1 MNRQYRSCR
10 SRSEIKP
17 GPTLAYRYASMMAG
31 SAIVATQHST
41 AAMAADDVAELGE
54 VTITARHYRPD
65 EQTTATGLSMQLI
78 DTPQPISIIT
88 PEMLQ
93 VAGATSIY
101 EATDLVPGLRRSG
114 TGFGLDRFILR
125 GNLLQE
131 HRINGT
137 NFNIWHSLEDYA
149 FQRVE
154 VVRGPAT
161 ALYGVTGS
169 FGGEINQILKAPQ
182 KDFSAQVGYRG
193 GEWSLKEWQADVTGA
208 IPGTDDRLS
217 ARFVGLYRDYG
228 EWVDPSIYKFHDW
241 KSMAMGALQYDFT
254 DNTVAHL
261 WFYYDGMHADPMD
274 GGGLQSLPDGTLTF
288 PKVAAS
294 NWYFSDPA
302 YTRNVIT
309 NEFVVADVEHRFP
322 NDWRLKAQATFS
334 KTRNDMSEYFVF
346 GPAGAYDLPDNEI
359 YLYSYDQYQDSEA
372 ATFDLSLN
380 GKFQALGREQQF
392 FAAFEGQGTATPT
405 KGILY
410 NSNYLGN
417 ILIDQGGRGV
427 FADGS
432 PIPTLNKAD
441 RTIRNIDEGSFRD
454 YRVSLQM
461 LIDPIDRVKV
471 LAGVL
476 VQHTTINNIRRI
488 DGGSVVVDPEYDR
501 TVYTQAVKR
510 GGVTYDLL
518 GRHGVMDATK
528 TYFNYSE
535 GFNPNIG
542 IVDQNGRSLKSPQL
556 MKQYEVGV
564 KSEFLNGRVGS
575 SLAVYNSRI
584 TNLPVQTS
592 FLGEFGS
599 SGSVLEGTRRV
610 KGLEYE
616 VVGEIVRGWN
626 VAFNYA
632 YTFTEISDPNYDFR
646 IPVKSVPRNA
656 GALYSSYEFTS
667 GLLAGFRP
675 GFAVVSSGNYTLDPS
690 LGNTAKFG
698 QYAAFG
704 GTRLDLNFSY
714 RVPETW
720 LRGLEVYGNAVN
732 ITNRYTYLAKEDHP
746 GFGITR
752 DTPRQ
757 LTFGV
762 RYTYN

>member
-1 MNRQYRSCR
+1 MNRQHRFSQ
-10 SRSEIKP
+10 S
-17 GPTLAYRYASMMAG
+17 YRYTSVLTG
-31 SAIVATQHST
+31 SVLVATQHSGS
-41 AAMAADDVAELGE
+41 ALAADGAAELTE
-54 VTITARHYRPD
+54 VVVTARHYRPD
-65 EQTTATGLSMQLI
+65 EQTSATGLSMQLI

-88 PEMLQ
+88 PEMMQ
-93 VAGATSIY
+93 ISGATSIY

-131 HRINGT
+131 HRVNGT
-137 NFNIWHSLEDYA
+137 TFNIWHSLEEYA
-149 FQRVE
+149 FERIE

-169 FGGEINQILKAPQ
+169 FGGEINQILKSPQ
-182 KDFSAQVGYRG
+182 KDFSAQVGFRG
-193 GEWSLKEWQADVTGA
+193 GEWSLKEWQADVTGTV
-208 IPGTDDRLS
+208 PGTDDKLS
-217 ARFVGLYRDYG
+217 ARFTGLYRDFG

-241 KSMAMGALQYDFT
+241 KHMVMGALKYEFT
-254 DNTVAHL
+254 DDTVAHL
-261 WFYYDGMHADPMD
+261 WFYQDGAKVDPMD
-274 GGGLQSLPDGTLTF
+274 GGALQSLPDGTLTF
-288 PKVAAS
+288 PKVAGPD
-294 NWYFSDPA
+294 WYFSDPA
-302 YTRNVIT
+302 YTHNTIT

-334 KTRNDMSEYFVF
+334 KTKNDMSEYFVF
-346 GPAGAYDLPDNEI
+346 GPAGAYDLGDNEI
-359 YLYSYDQYQDSEA
+359 YLFSYDQYQTAES

-380 GKFQALGREQQF
+380 GKFPLFGREQQF
-392 FAAFEGQGTATPT
+392 FTAFEGQGTAAPT
-405 KGILY
+405 KNILY
-410 NSNYLGN
+410 NSNLLGN
-417 ILIDQGGRGV
+417 INIDQGGRGV
-427 FADGS
+427 FSDGS
-432 PIPTLNKAD
+432 PVPTLNHAD
-441 RTIRNIDEGSFRD
+441 RTIRNLDEGSFRD
-454 YRVSLQM
+454 YRLSLQV
-461 LIDPIDRVKV
+461 LLDPIDRVKI

-488 DGGSVVVDPEYDR
+488 AGSSVVADPQYDR

-510 GGVTYDLL
+510 AGITYDLF
-518 GRHGVMDATK
+518 GKHGVMDATK

-542 IVDQNGRSLKSPQL
+542 VIDREGNSLKSPQL

-564 KSEFLNGRVGS
+564 KSELLNGRVGS
-575 SLAVYNSRI
+575 ALALYNSRI
-584 TNLPVQTS
+584 SNLPVQTS

-610 KGLEYE
+610 RGLEYE
-616 VVGEIVRGWN
+616 LVGEVVKGWN

-632 YTFTEISDPNYDFR
+632 YTFTEISDPNYAFR

-656 GALYSSYEFTS
+656 GALYTSYEFTS
-667 GLLAGFRP
+667 GWLAGFRP
-675 GFAVVSSGNYTLDPS
+675 GFAVAMSGNYSLNPS
-690 LGNTAKFG
+690 LGNTEKFG
-698 QYAAFG
+698 PYFGFG

-714 RVPETW
+714 RVPDSW
-720 LRGLEVYGNAVN
+720 ARGLEIYGNAINV
-732 ITNRYTYLAKEDHP
+732 TNRYTYLAKEDHP

-762 RYTYN
+762 RYTYQ